1 MKEGKTRGEV
11 AAEVG
16 VSRMTLWRDLHALDA
31 KFGAENS
38 ERVRELKAK
47 VGEALLKAADEV
59 WQGAVPA
66 EVANAWRAIVADFS
80 KLLGLNAE
88 SRAVVAHV
96 SVEAEAAKLAGYR
109 RFVRETQW
117 VRPEKFH
124 LIWDFVRTIEEPPT
138 PQSTALL
145 LPEDDQ

>member
-16 VSRMTLWRDLHALDA
+16 VSRMTLWRDLQALDT

-59 WQGAVPA
+59 WQGKVPA
-66 EVANAWRAIVADFS
+66 EVANAWASTPNPARW
-80 KLLGLNAE
+80 
-88 SRAVVAHV
+88 SRTFLRTSTPRSLWVTDGSCTKPSGSA
-96 SVEAEAAKLAGYR
+96 R
-109 RFVRETQW
+109 RS
-117 VRPEKFH
+117 
-124 LIWDFVRTIEEPPT
+124 
-138 PQSTALL
+138 ST
-145 LPEDDQ
+145 